1 MVSAFVTSTLFL
13 ASYLIYHFFHGST
26 PFTGQ
31 GWTRGLYFAVLISH
45 TILAT
50 AVVPLVLIT
59 LRRGFKEDFERHA
72 ALARWTL
79 PIWIYVSITGVA
91 VYWMLYQWV
100 P

>member
-1 MVSAFVTSTLFL
+1 M
-13 ASYLIYHFFHGST
+13 
-26 PFTGQ
+26 
-31 GWTRGLYFAVLISH
+31 YFAVLISH